1 MYYRKAN
8 AAMIVYD
15 ITNEKTFD
23 EAKLW
28 VNGNYKYYNII
39 LLLLLLLIVIF
50 RGTE

>member
-28 VNGNYKYYNII
+28 VKGRINDS
-39 LLLLLLLIVIF
+39 L
-50 RGTE
+50 